1 MDDLKEHSKIIENF
15 VASVRRQLKD
25 HACCVYSNNIQ
36 YKCNLKEKEVTVVPD
51 ASISCRVYNKR
62 KYSFFDIP
70 RLVLEVISPSTE
82 QYDHNEKKELYRQQ
96 EIDEYWILDGEKR
109 KIEIYTLDYDQ
120 DGKPQYYLFNTVTE
134 QNKDKLFIV
143 HFPHIKICF
152 DELFD
157 VFSD

>member
-62 KYSFFDIP
+62 KSSFFDIP

-82 QYDHNEKKELYRQQ
+82 QYDHNEKRSYIDNRKLMNTGFRWRKTEDRDLYIR
-96 EIDEYWILDGEKR
+96 L
-109 KIEIYTLDYDQ
+109 
-120 DGKPQYYLFNTVTE
+120 
-134 QNKDKLFIV
+134 
-143 HFPHIKICF
+143 
-152 DELFD
+152 
-157 VFSD
+157 

>member
-62 KYSFFDIP
+62 KSSFFDIP

-82 QYDHNEKKELYRQQ
+82 QYDHNPFTSISVRQTYN
-96 EIDEYWILDGEKR
+96 IR
-109 KIEIYTLDYDQ
+109 IYHKTQANTYTHSNNTL
-120 DGKPQYYLFNTVTE
+120 
-134 QNKDKLFIV
+134 QNLQ
-143 HFPHIKICF
+143 
-152 DELFD
+152 
-157 VFSD
+157 

>member
-1 MDDLKEHSKIIENF
+1 MRVVFILII
-15 VASVRRQLKD
+15 
-25 HACCVYSNNIQ
+25 

-62 KYSFFDIP
+62 KSSFFDIP

-109 KIEIYTLDYDQ
+109 KIEIYILDYDQ

-143 HFPHIKICF
+143 HFPHIKMCF

>member
-1 MDDLKEHSKIIENF
+1 MIFQGLYWKLFLHL
-15 VASVRRQLKD
+15 Q
-25 HACCVYSNNIQ
+25 SNMIN
-36 YKCNLKEKEVTVVPD
+36 
-51 ASISCRVYNKR
+51 
-62 KYSFFDIP
+62 
-70 RLVLEVISPSTE
+70 
-82 QYDHNEKKELYRQQ
+82 NEKKELYRQQ

-143 HFPHIKICF
+143 HFPHIKMCF

-157 VFSD
+157 VFSRLMQ

>member
-1 MDDLKEHSKIIENF
+1 MHPLVVVFIIKGK
-15 VASVRRQLKD
+15 S
-25 HACCVYSNNIQ
+25 
-36 YKCNLKEKEVTVVPD
+36 
-51 ASISCRVYNKR
+51 
-62 KYSFFDIP
+62 SFFDIP

>member
-1 MDDLKEHSKIIENF
+1 MRVVFILII
-15 VASVRRQLKD
+15 
-25 HACCVYSNNIQ
+25 

-62 KYSFFDIP
+62 RSSFFDIP
-70 RLVLEVISPSTE
+70 GLVVEVISPSTE
-82 QYDHNEKKELYRQQ
+82 HYDHIEKKELYRQQ
-96 EIDEYWILDGEKR
+96 GIDEYWILDGEKR
-109 KIEIYTLDYDQ
+109 KIEIYILDYDQ

-143 HFPHIKICF
+143 HSPHIKMCF

>member
-62 KYSFFDIP
+62 KSSFLIF
-70 RLVLEVISPSTE
+70 
-82 QYDHNEKKELYRQQ
+82 QGLY
-96 EIDEYWILDGEKR
+96 W
-109 KIEIYTLDYDQ
+109 
-120 DGKPQYYLFNTVTE
+120 
-134 QNKDKLFIV
+134 KLFLHLQSNMIIMKKRV
-143 HFPHIKICF
+143 I
-152 DELFD
+152 
-157 VFSD
+157 